1 MPELLT
7 LTQLAKR
14 PFNGRTL
21 KRKSLA
27 DLRDKGI
34 IRPCGRRSL
43 TPVAS
48 EDLYNAD
55 DVEQALAMK
64 MPNGVH
70 YDTERIAQFWAERI
84 EPHLPHHHQNR
95 QPHGRGIL
103 SVC

>member
-7 LTQLAKR
+7 LTQLAKC
-14 PFNGRTL
+14 PLNGRTL

-34 IRPCGRRSL
+34 IRPCGRRVI
-43 TPVAS
+43 TPVIS

-70 YDTERIAQFWAERI
+70 YDIDRIRAFWDSRI
-84 EPHLPHHHQNR
+84 DE
-95 QPHGRGIL
+95 G
-103 SVC
+103 